1 MLYLL
6 YYSLNTSTQVLA
18 TTHMTFT
25 PKTFSMGELK
35 GISAKNIEE
44 HIKLYEGYVKN
55 ANGIMERM
63 ATLDSEKDAYI
74 VGELFRRFSFEYN
87 GMRNHEVYFSSLE
100 GGAKAF
106 NPESELGKAL
116 VELFGS
122 YENFIKE
129 FSALALTRG
138 IGWAVLWYDK
148 KEDKFL
154 ASWVDEQHLGQ
165 LNGAHMILAL
175 DMWEHSY
182 VADYQPSGKKQY
194 VADFFENLNWS
205 VIEENYQKATSA

>member
-1 MLYLL
+1 M
-6 YYSLNTSTQVLA
+6 
-18 TTHMTFT
+18 FT
-25 PKTFSMGELK
+25 PKTFNIPELK

-44 HIKLYEGYVKN
+44 HTKLYEGYVKN
-55 ANGIMERM
+55 ANLIQNEVARNQSTGAEAVYII
-63 ATLDSEKDAYI
+63 SE
-74 VGELFRRFSFEYN
+74 LQRRFAFEYN

-100 GGAKAF
+100 GGHTAF
-106 NPESELGKAL
+106 NPESELGKRL

-122 YENFIKE
+122 YENFVKE

-138 IGWAVLWYDK
+138 IGWAVLWYDR
-148 KEDKFL
+148 KENKFL

-165 LNGAHMILAL
+165 LNGCEMILAL

-205 VIEENYQKATSA
+205 VVEKNFA